1 MNNAAISPPLAS
13 VVYLKVHEI
22 ARRPVLEQAR
32 LRAQLEAIIAVTI
45 AELAPE
51 ERIVLDATDG
61 AAVAVF
67 RNPCKALQIAER
79 ALPAAGAGL
88 QLRIGI
94 NHGAVE
100 LAAHGGGHN
109 ALTGDGIATAASAAH
124 FASPASLLMTR
135 SFRDALA
142 DASPDLDVSLR
153 PAGVFSDAGL
163 RSHELFSPDK
173 GAAARRR
180 KRFLAIGAVAVIG
193 FIGAGVAVRFAT
205 VDREQRFDRL
215 FEKVG
220 IPLGDYRQA
229 LRRSIGIIGL

>member
-1 MNNAAISPPLAS
+1 VNDTAISPPLAS

-32 LRAQLEAIIAVTI
+32 LRAQLEAIVAVTI

-51 ERIVLDATDG
+51 ERIVLDASDG

-67 RNPCKALQIAER
+67 RNPLKALQIGER
-79 ALPAAGAGL
+79 ALPAAAVGL

-109 ALTGDGIATAASAAH
+109 ALTGDGVVTAASAAH

-142 DASPDLDVSLR
+142 DASPALDVSLR
-153 PAGVFSDAGL
+153 PAGVFTDAGL

-173 GAAARRR
+173 VAVARRR
-180 KRFLAIGAVAVIG
+180 KRFLAIGAAAVIG
-193 FIGAGVAVRFAT
+193 FIGIGVSVRFAMA
-205 VDREQRFDRL
+205 DREQYFDRL
-215 FEKVG
+215 FAKAG
-220 IPLGDYRQA
+220 IPLGDYRKA
-229 LRRSIGIIGL
+229 LRRPIGKSRP

>member
-1 MNNAAISPPLAS
+1 VNDTAISPPLAS

-32 LRAQLEAIIAVTI
+32 LRAQLEAIVAVAI

-51 ERIVLDATDG
+51 ERIVLDASDG

-67 RNPCKALQIAER
+67 RNPLKALQIGER
-79 ALPAAGAGL
+79 ALPAAAVGL

-109 ALTGDGIATAASAAH
+109 ALTGDGVATAAQAAH

-142 DASPDLDVSLR
+142 DASPALEVSLR
-153 PAGVFSDAGL
+153 PAGVFTDAGL

-173 GAAARRR
+173 GAVARRR
-180 KRFLAIGAVAVIG
+180 KRFLAIGAAAVIV
-193 FIGAGVAVRFAT
+193 FIGIGVSVRFAMA
-205 VDREQRFDRL
+205 DREQYFDRL
-215 FEKVG
+215 FAKAG
-220 IPLGDYRQA
+220 IPLGDYRKA
-229 LRRSIGIIGL
+229 LRRPIGKSRP